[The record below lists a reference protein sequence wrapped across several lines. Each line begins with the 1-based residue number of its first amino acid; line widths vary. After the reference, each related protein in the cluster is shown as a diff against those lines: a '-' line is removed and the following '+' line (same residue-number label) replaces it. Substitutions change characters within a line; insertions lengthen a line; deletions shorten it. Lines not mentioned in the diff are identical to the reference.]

1 MVLEEFR
8 EKERRLKEFMR
19 EKGLSGIVLTRRSN
33 FSWFTCGGDNH
44 VVSSIE
50 EGVASIV
57 VTEKEKYI
65 LSTNIEIQRILEE
78 EVLFFDFKAVCYPWY
93 EENEKQEI
101 LKDIFGDEP
110 FGTDIPL
117 GNGVLIDRDLVKIRS
132 SLTTWEIER
141 YRKLG
146 KDAGEILEDT
156 AKSIKPGFSEKAI
169 AELLIENFWRK
180 DLEPTVILVAC
191 DDRIYKYRHPIPT
204 NNLFKKQAMLV
215 IMARKGGL
223 QVAGTRL
230 VHVGPLD
237 EELKKK
243 HRAVVEIDA
252 NLMHAT
258 KPGVAYKELFNKMKE
273 FYNKV
278 GYPNEW
284 EKHHQGG
291 PTGYWTR
298 EFINTPYVDD
308 VVLENQPIA
317 WNPSITGTKSE
328 DTILV
333 SSNGFEIVT
342 HTGKWNYIKVKVEDK
357 EIERPDILIL

>member
-1 MVLEEFR
+1 MVLEEFK
-8 EKERRLKEFMR
+8 EKERRLREFMK

-33 FSWFTCGGDNH
+33 FSWLTCGGDNH
-44 VVSSIE
+44 VVFSTE
-50 EGVASIV
+50 EGIASLV
-57 VTEKEKYI
+57 VTEKENYI
-65 LSTNIEIQRILEE
+65 LTTNIEIQRILDE
-78 EVLFFDFKAVCYPWY
+78 EVSGLDFKPLSYPWY
-93 EENEKQEI
+93 ENKKEEI
-101 LKDIFGDEP
+101 LREIFGDKP

-117 GNGVLIDRDLVKIRS
+117 GNGILIDRDLVKIRS
-132 SLTTWEIER
+132 SLTSWEIER
-141 YRKLG
+141 YRKIG
-146 KDAGEILEDT
+146 KDAGEVLEEV
-156 AKSIKPGFSEKAI
+156 ARNIKPGFSEKAI
-169 AELLIENFWRK
+169 ATLLIENFWKK

-204 NNLFKKQAMLV
+204 DNIFKKQAMLV
-215 IMARKGGL
+215 IMARRKGL

-230 VHVGPLD
+230 VHVGPLG

-252 NLMHAT
+252 NLIYAT
-258 KPGVAYKELFNKMKE
+258 RPGVAYKELFNKMKE
-273 FYNKV
+273 LYNKV

-298 EFINTPYVDD
+298 EFINNPYVDD
-308 VVLENQPIA
+308 VVLENQPVA

-333 SSNGFEIVT
+333 TSNGFEIVT
-342 HTGKWNYIKVKVEDK
+342 HTGKWNYIKVKVEGK